1 MHGAD
6 GAAEPTAQDEVSAV
20 TPVARRRPVQRACGR
35 RRRLRRN
42 ARCPCGSGQKYKNC
56 CLTGDEA
63 RRRRALAQALP
74 SWLRDAP
81 GKLHQFER
89 YATKVYDLPGLL
101 GDFTDS
107 RRRPRI
113 PTFDVVNSLVH
124 TALLR
129 VPSLNALEGNL
140 EEPDFQKLLGHPP
153 NPDEKPFSAD
163 VVANVLDK
171 VDLADGRRALEEVV
185 WTAERNKAFRAGSYG
200 GLRCVALD
208 GWEPVSSFHRH
219 CDQCQVRKVQTKL
232 PSGEIGE
239 REQYYHAYV
248 VALLLGPVVDVV
260 LGIEPVRNA
269 PMRRQAGEPDE
280 EGAEGELTA
289 ALRLV
294 DSLHQSYGRFLD
306 AFVLDGLYP
315 NGPVLTRLDRYGY
328 SAFIVL
334 KKQDHEPLK
343 EALALWRGQPPSCSF
358 DDEQTREHIDLW
370 DVDGIE
376 TLDTYRGPLRVL
388 RAEVTQPGA
397 IKRTWCFAAVGKK
410 ARTVSSRTALRI
422 LRARWHIENT
432 VFHQWVTRWHLGHV
446 FRHTGNALL
455 ALLLLWALTFNLL
468 QLFVYRRLGRERRP
482 KHPTDTIRHLVEV
495 MLREVATLPAPIPW
509 RDLLDTS

>member
-1 MHGAD
+1 VHGAD
-6 GAAEPTAQDEVSAV
+6 VAAEPTAQDDVSAV
-20 TPVARRRPVQRACGR
+20 TPVARRRPVQRASGR
-35 RRRLRRN
+35 RGRLRRN

-63 RRRRALAQALP
+63 RRRSALP
-74 SWLRDAP
+74 DALPAWLRDAP
-81 GKLHQFER
+81 GKLYQFER
-89 YATKVYDLPGLL
+89 YATKVYNLPGLL

-140 EEPDFQKLLGHPP
+140 EEPDFQRLLGHRPH
-153 NPDEKPFSAD
+153 PDEKPFSAE
-163 VVANVLDK
+163 VVANVLDQL
-171 VDLADGRRALEEVV
+171 DLADGRRALEDVV
-185 WTAERNKAFRAGSYG
+185 CTAERNKAFRGGSYG
-200 GLRCVALD
+200 GLRCVAID

-219 CDQCQVRKVQTKL
+219 CEHCLVRKVKAKL
-232 PSGEIGE
+232 PSGQLVE

-269 PMRRQAGEPDE
+269 HARNQAGEQE
-280 EGAEGELTA
+280 ETGAEGELTA

-294 DSLHQSYGRFLD
+294 DSLHQSYGSFLD

-315 NGPVLTRLDRYGY
+315 NGPVLTRLDHYGY

-334 KKQDHEPLK
+334 KKQDTEPLK
-343 EALALWRGQPPSCSF
+343 EALALWHGQPPSRSL
-358 DDEQTREHIDLW
+358 DDEQAREHIDFW

-376 TLDTYRGPLRVL
+376 TLDTYPGKLRVL

-397 IKRTWCFAAVGKK
+397 IQSTWCFAAVGNQAAK
-410 ARTVSSRTALRI
+410 VSAPTALRI

-432 VFHQWVTRWHLGHV
+432 AFHQWVTLWHLGHV

-468 QLFVYRRLGRERRP
+468 QLFVYRRLGRARRP
-482 KHPTDTIRHLVEV
+482 RDPTDTIRHLVEV
-495 MLREVATLPAPIPW
+495 MLREVASLPAPIPW
-509 RDLLDTS
+509 DALLDSS